1 MTIAATALRSLCLL
15 AILCADVTAGE
26 IAEDSA
32 EEIKVRSFQVILS
45 HDEPERDTVGALR
58 FRGGLDLRSDDD
70 RFGGLSGL
78 DISPDGKRVIAVT
91 DRGAWFSGRL
101 SYDAAGQ
108 LIGITDPRLRPVR
121 DRKGRPVAERAM
133 TDSESIARLIDGSLI
148 VGFEQRHRLSRYTAP
163 GAPAQHEG
171 APPALRTSPPNGGAE
186 AVTRLWGNELLVLSE
201 RLEAEPGIAA
211 GWVGAGRKWR
221 AVGLRKKGLFR
232 PVGAATRDDGTV
244 FLLER
249 RFTAIGGI
257 AARISRIPPGTI
269 GPGRIFQGAE
279 LGELSAPLV
288 ADNFEG
294 IAVRRGGEPGQT
306 LIYIVSD
313 DNFHSLQ
320 RTLLLMF
327 SLAE

>member
-1 MTIAATALRSLCLL
+1 MNVFAAALVPLFLSAIFTATAMT
-15 AILCADVTAGE
+15 DE
-26 IAEDSA
+26 IS
-32 EEIKVRSFQVILS
+32 IRTFQVILS
-45 HDEPERDTVGALR
+45 HEEPDRRQVGALR
-58 FRGGLDLRSDDD
+58 FRGGLDLHSKDG

-78 DISPDGKRVIAVT
+78 DISPEGRRLIAIA
-91 DRGAWFSGRL
+91 DRGTWFTGRL
-101 SYDAAGQ
+101 TYDSAGQ
-108 LIGITDPRLRPVR
+108 LSGISNTHMQPVIGTDGNPLT
-121 DRKGRPVAERAM
+121 GRAS

-148 VGFEQRHRLSRYTAP
+148 IGFEQRHRLSRFTAP
-163 GAPAQHEG
+163 DAPAKPVGSPQ
-171 APPALRTSPPNGGAE
+171 ALGTSPRTGGAE

-201 RLEAEPGIAA
+201 RLEAGPGIAA
-211 GWVGAGRKWR
+211 GWVGTDRTWR
-221 AVGLRKKGLFR
+221 AVGLRKTGLFH

-249 RFTAIGGI
+249 RFTAIGRI
-257 AARISRIPPGTI
+257 AARISRVPPGTI
-269 GPGRIFQGAE
+269 APGGVFEGSE

-294 IAVRRGGEPGQT
+294 IAVRHDAPGET
-306 LIYIVSD
+306 LIYIISD

>member
-1 MTIAATALRSLCLL
+1 MNAFAAALVPLFLSAIFAATAM
-15 AILCADVTAGE
+15 ADE
-26 IAEDSA
+26 IS
-32 EEIKVRSFQVILS
+32 IRTFQVILS
-45 HDEPERDTVGALR
+45 HDEPERDTVGKLQ
-58 FRGGLDLRSDDD
+58 FRGGLDLRSSDR

-78 DISPDGKRVIAVT
+78 DISPDGRRLIAIT
-91 DRGAWFSGRL
+91 DRGTWFTGRL
-101 SYDAAGQ
+101 TYDNTGQ
-108 LIGITDPRLRPVR
+108 LSGISETKMQPVIGTDGNPLT
-121 DRKGRPVAERAM
+121 GRAS
-133 TDSESIARLIDGSLI
+133 TDSESITRLIDGSLI
-148 VGFEQRHRLSRYTAP
+148 VGFEQRHRLNRFTAP
-163 GAPAQHEG
+163 GAPAQPVG
-171 APPALRTSPPNGGAE
+171 APQALGASPPNGGAE

-201 RLEAEPGIAA
+201 RLEAGPGIAA
-211 GWVGAGRKWR
+211 GWVGTDRKWR
-221 AVGLRKKGLFR
+221 AVGLRKTGLFH

-257 AARISRIPPGTI
+257 AARISQVPPGAI
-269 GPGRIFQGAE
+269 APGGIFEGVE

-294 IAVRRGGEPGQT
+294 IAVRRSAPGET
-306 LIYIVSD
+306 LIYIISD

>member
-1 MTIAATALRSLCLL
+1 MRIAATALLSLCLSM
-15 AILCADVTAGE
+15 AAPADLTADE
-26 IAEDSA
+26 IAD
-32 EEIKVRSFQVILS
+32 EIKVRTFQVILS
-45 HDEPERDTVGALR
+45 HEEPDRDDVGLLR
-58 FRGGLDLRSDDD
+58 FRGGLDIHADDD

-78 DISPDGKRVIAVT
+78 DVSPDGKRLIAVT
-91 DRGAWFSGRL
+91 DRGTWFSGNLAYDDDGLL
-101 SYDAAGQ
+101 S
-108 LIGITDPRLRPVR
+108 GITDTRLRPVIGK
-121 DRKGRPVAERAM
+121 DGAPLAGRAS
-133 TDSESIARLIDGSLI
+133 TDSESITRLIDGSLI
-148 VGFEQRHRLSRYTAP
+148 VGFEQRHRLSRFTAP
-163 GAPAQHEG
+163 GAAAQSIG
-171 APPALRTSPPNGGAE
+171 APPALRRSPPNGGAE

-201 RLEAEPGIAA
+201 RLEAEPGVAA
-211 GWVGAGRKWR
+211 GWVGTGRKWR
-221 AVGLRKKGLFR
+221 AVGLRKTGRFR

-269 GPGRIFQGAE
+269 APGRIFQGAG

-294 IAVRRGGEPGQT
+294 IAVRRGGAGET
-306 LIYIVSD
+306 MIYIVSD